1 MKKTFIKND
10 TLFFE
15 NGNLKISEL
24 VSLLK
29 ALPFEVLFIDSA
41 GRIKMIIHPLD
52 PGLKLN
58 QRISSHLFFKTMPAT
73 FDFLEKLKHGK
84 NSKISRAL
92 KVKDEY
98 YNLTFIAIYDEAQNY
113 LGCLQIS
120 ENITEIIK
128 KYRYG
133 GFIESEFQKS
143 KQSSHSF
150 HYQDSSSEEYRQEI
164 EQDLI
169 DINTDDDS
177 DAISGASEL

>member
-1 MKKTFIKND
+1 
-10 TLFFE
+10 
-15 NGNLKISEL
+15 
-24 VSLLK
+24 
-29 ALPFEVLFIDSA
+29 
-41 GRIKMIIHPLD
+41 
-52 PGLKLN
+52 
-58 QRISSHLFFKTMPAT
+58 MPAT

-92 KVKDEY
+92 KVKEEY
-98 YNLTFIAIYDEAQNY
+98 YNLTFIAIYDENQQY

-143 KQSSHSF
+143 TQSDHDFHYRDQSS
-150 HYQDSSSEEYRQEI
+150 ETYRQEI

>member
-1 MKKTFIKND
+1 MENPFIKND
-10 TLFFE
+10 MLFFK
-15 NGNLKISEL
+15 NGNLKLDEL
-24 VSLLK
+24 VNILQS
-29 ALPFEVLFIDSA
+29 LPFETLFINSA
-41 GRIKMIIHPLD
+41 GRIKLIINPLD
-52 PGLKLN
+52 PSLKLN

-84 NSKISRAL
+84 SSKISRAL

-98 YNLTFIAIYDEAQNY
+98 YNLTFIAIYDQNRHY

-133 GFIESEFQKS
+133 GFIETEFQKQ
-143 KQSSHSF
+143 KKTEHQF
-150 HYQDSSSEEYRQEI
+150 HYQNQSSETYRQKI
-164 EQDLI
+164 EQELI
-169 DINTDDDS
+169 DINTDDES

>member
-1 MKKTFIKND
+1 MENTFVKND

-15 NGNLKISEL
+15 NGNLKIDEL

-29 ALPFEVLFIDSA
+29 SLPFEVLFIDSA
-41 GRIKMIIHPLD
+41 GRIKLMIHPLD
-52 PGLKLN
+52 PDLKLN

-92 KVKDEY
+92 KVKNEY
-98 YNLTFIAIYDEAQNY
+98 YNLTFIAIYNKQRNY

-143 KQSSHSF
+143 KQPDLDF
-150 HYQDSSSEEYRQEI
+150 HYDDQSSEKYRHAI